1 MTCVVSRCS
10 IVSVRMSVLIGR
22 RTGGARGPN
31 GRNQAAR
38 HDRSRL
44 TCREGMTAGG
54 ATPPGPARREPEGT
68 APRRMRNPAPPRSTH
83 HVRIAGA
90 DGLDWTGARW
100 GFTAASASGEA
111 AGLRVTGW
119 WCVPPGYLTLRHPAA
134 IRRWSIRSRAV
145 ADRGFLARFPLL
157 T

>member
-100 GFTAASASGEA
+100 EFTAASASRHLTA
-111 AGLRVTGW
+111 ALRKDYREHQRLALLPKHRG
-119 WCVPPGYLTLRHPAA
+119 
-134 IRRWSIRSRAV
+134 SV
-145 ADRGFLARFPLL
+145 AGA
-157 T
+157 